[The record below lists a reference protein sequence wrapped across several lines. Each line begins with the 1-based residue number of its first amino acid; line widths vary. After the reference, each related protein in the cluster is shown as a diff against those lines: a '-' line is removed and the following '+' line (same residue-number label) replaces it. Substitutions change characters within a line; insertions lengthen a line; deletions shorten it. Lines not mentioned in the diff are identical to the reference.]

1 MATMSVKV
9 DVGTPTGNIK
19 PWTTA
24 EVHFHG
30 FADLTTTRNESA
42 VSPEFICLGHEWR
55 LAVYPGG
62 LGASREGM
70 MDAYL
75 YNLTNKPIKVE
86 FGFSVKDSAGKHV
99 HDYSVPEAHEFNNKS
114 VTNTTNQWG
123 FRDYAKRSNIM
134 KKLVDGALIIE
145 VRMRN
150 MNTEREDPPL
160 FIPEN
165 PSNCKLLQSMFN
177 DEESADV
184 LFEVGGQSTK
194 SSTRKKKAKTTTT
207 FYAHRAIVRKS
218 SSILGELCKSEASV
232 SITDVS
238 TDIFRHVLHYLY
250 GGKVSDEDMKEHAK
264 DIIDAA
270 DKYGVVGL
278 KLEAE
283 ASLVTATT
291 ITFDSAIDNLLYA
304 DGKNCALLKETV
316 LDFIADNG
324 KEAAKK
330 LSFEHVPSTV
340 IPYLLT
346 AMSKGN
352 ETETGGDT
360 ASIEND
366 LSAMRVNALRKM
378 LHEKGLDVDGSREM
392 MIARLEEG

>member
-1 MATMSVKV
+1 M
-9 DVGTPTGNIK
+9 
-19 PWTTA
+19 
-24 EVHFHG
+24 
-30 FADLTTTRNESA
+30 
-42 VSPEFICLGHEWR
+42 
-55 LAVYPGG
+55 
-62 LGASREGM
+62 
-70 MDAYL
+70 
-75 YNLTNKPIKVE
+75 
-86 FGFSVKDSAGKHV
+86 
-99 HDYSVPEAHEFNNKS
+99 
-114 VTNTTNQWG
+114 Q
-123 FRDYAKRSNIM
+123 
-134 KKLVDGALIIE
+134 
-145 VRMRN
+145 
-150 MNTEREDPPL
+150 
-160 FIPEN
+160 
-165 PSNCKLLQSMFN
+165 
-177 DEESADV
+177 
-184 LFEVGGQSTK
+184 
-194 SSTRKKKAKTTTT
+194 
-207 FYAHRAIVRKS
+207 KS
-218 SSILGELCKSEASV
+218 SSLLNGLCKSEASV
-232 SITDVS
+232 SIADES
-238 TDIFRHVLHYLY
+238 PDIFRHVLHYLY

-352 ETETGGDT
+352 DTDGETTST
-360 ASIEND
+360 END